1 MRPVKSF
8 VVFAALLSLVLTTR
22 GATAACPSAE
32 EVGAYVAQFVQR
44 TPSNGLTSVQGM
56 QDARCA
62 QEKVTRQLA
71 AQLGPVVGYKA
82 ALTNPAMQERFGV
95 TEPVH
100 GRLLKHMLLPDGV
113 EVPAGFGA
121 RPLWEADLL
130 VVVKDAGLHRAR
142 TLREAAESISHVV
155 PFMELPDTML
165 AEGVPFTGPALVAIN
180 TGARFGIVGKRIRM
194 QTDDAFIDS
203 LGSMTVVLAEDG
215 KELARG
221 PASVVMG
228 HPLNA
233 AIWLARA
240 LERDGVRLKPGDLLS
255 LGSFL
260 PLQPPRAGATAS
272 VQYIGLPG
280 DPGVSVRFR

>member
-1 MRPVKSF
+1 MIRSLA
-8 VVFAALLSLVLTTR
+8 FAAMALAVCAQ
-22 GATAACPSAE
+22 GARAACPSAE
-32 EVGAYVAQFVQR
+32 EVRAYVLQFVQR
-44 TPSNGLTSVQGM
+44 TPSTGLPSVQSM
-56 QDARCA
+56 QDAWCA
-62 QEKVTRQLA
+62 QEKVTQQLS

-95 TEPVH
+95 KQPVH
-100 GRLLKHMLLPDGV
+100 GRLLRHMLLPDGA
-113 EVPAGFGA
+113 ELPASFGA

-130 VVVKDAGLHRAR
+130 VVIRDAGLHRAK

-165 AEGVPFTGPALVAIN
+165 AEGVAFTGPALVAIN
-180 TGARFGIVGKRIRM
+180 TGARYGVMGRRIPM

-203 LGSMTVVLAEDG
+203 LASMTVVLSEDG

-221 PASVVMG
+221 PGSAIMG
-228 HPLNA
+228 HPLNS
-233 AIWLARA
+233 AIWLARE
-240 LERDGVRLKPGDLLS
+240 LERNGVRLKPGDMLS

-260 PLQPPRAGATAS
+260 PLQPPRAGASSS